1 MKQKG
6 NNYAFIDSQNVN
18 LAIRGLGWQLD
29 WTRFRVYLKE
39 KYGVSKAFLF
49 LGYIPKNQKMYD
61 FLTTCG
67 YVIIF
72 KPVVEVQNGTKGN
85 CDAELVLH
93 TMIHL
98 ENFTRAII
106 VSGDG
111 DFACLVEYLKNKNKL
126 ERLIVPN
133 KKKYSKLLR
142 MVLTGQHISF
152 MNDLDAAL
160 RFTAKGKPKMPPDK
174 PDGTFVGGST

>member
-1 MKQKG
+1 MKRKG

-18 LAIRGLGWQLD
+18 LNIRNQGWILD
-29 WTRFRVYLKE
+29 FARFRVYLKE
-39 KYGVSKAFLF
+39 KYGVNKAFLF
-49 LGYIPKNQKMYD
+49 FGYIPKNQKMYD
-61 FLTTCG
+61 FLTVCG
-67 YVIIF
+67 YVIVF
-72 KPVVEVQNGTKGN
+72 KPVVEGPHGTKGN

-98 ENFTRAII
+98 ENFSKAII

-111 DFACLVEYLKNKNKL
+111 DFACLVEYLKSKNKL
-126 ERLIVPN
+126 ERLLVPN

-142 MVLTGQHISF
+142 MVLAGQHISF
-152 MNDLDAAL
+152 MNDLEAAL
-160 RFTAKGKPKMPPDK
+160 QFTVQGTPKMPPDK